1 MSADTSNIIDKATED
16 KCREA
21 MAQFEL
27 GGHEVCDITQH
38 HFGHINDTYFIT
50 MKSGGVK
57 RYVLQRI
64 NANVF
69 KKPLELLENV
79 KNVTEYLRD
88 IIIKNN
94 GDPDRET
101 LNLIWTKD
109 NNYYYQSGDE
119 YWRLYNFI
127 EGATAYQTVENPA
140 HFYNAGRAFG
150 RFQGLLVGFNAAGL
164 HDTIPD
170 FHNTRKRIE
179 TFKSVLAKDTQ
190 GRAAEVADEVEF
202 VLARQDEMCQISDAL
217 RSGELPVRVTHNDTK
232 FNNVMIDD
240 VTGEGICVIDLD
252 TIMSGS
258 SLFDYGDAIRFGA
271 SSAAEDEKDLDKVYV
286 DLKLYELFTRGFLET
301 TKDSLTKKELEMFPL
316 GAKTMTFECGTRFLT
331 DYLDG
336 DNYFKTRYPGHNLD
350 RCRTQFKLVR
360 DMESKWDE
368 MARIISELL

>member
-1 MSADTSNIIDKATED
+1 MSANIVDKATED

-21 MAQFEL
+21 LARFDL
-27 GGHEVCDITQH
+27 GGHEVEAIEQH

-50 MKSGGVK
+50 MKSGEVK
-57 RYVLQRI
+57 RYVLQRVNSNI
-64 NANVF
+64 F
-69 KKPLELLENV
+69 KNPVDLLENV

-88 IIIKNN
+88 IIVKKS
-94 GDPDRET
+94 GDPNRET

-109 NNYYYQSGDE
+109 GNYFYQSGAE

-127 EGATAYQTVENPA
+127 EDATAYQTVEDPA

-150 RFQGLLVGFNAAGL
+150 LFQGLLVGFDATKL
-164 HDTIPD
+164 HETIPD

-179 TFKSVLAKDTQ
+179 TFKAVLAKDAH
-190 GRAAEVADEVEF
+190 GRAAEVTNEIEF
-202 VLARQDEMCQISDAL
+202 VLSRQDEMCKISDAL
-217 RSGELPVRVTHNDTK
+217 RSGEIPVRVTHNDTK
-232 FNNVMIDD
+232 FNNVMIDNA
-240 VTGEGICVIDLD
+240 TGEGICVIDLD
-252 TIMSGS
+252 TIMPGS

-286 DLKLYELFTRGFLET
+286 DLSLYEQFTRGFLEA
-301 TKDSLTKKELEMFPL
+301 TKDSLTRRELELFPL

-350 RCRTQFKLVR
+350 LCRTQFKLVR
-360 DMESKWDE
+360 DMESKWNE
-368 MARIISELL
+368 MERIVRELM